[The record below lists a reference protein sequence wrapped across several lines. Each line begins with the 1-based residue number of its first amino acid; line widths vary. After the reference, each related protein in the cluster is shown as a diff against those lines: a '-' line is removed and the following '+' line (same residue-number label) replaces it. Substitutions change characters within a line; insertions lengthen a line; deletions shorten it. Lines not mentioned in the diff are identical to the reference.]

1 VRAAVVPPSLASLAA
16 HARTA
21 HARLA
26 RTATLPATRVC
37 RYLGG
42 AVSNSDADH
51 DDISMSDMYAR
62 YNAWVAEL
70 SDDERHELFVGSA
83 KRFYRI

>member
-1 VRAAVVPPSLASLAA
+1 MRVGAWCRFGGRAGSHA
-16 HARTA
+16 HLDALRA
-21 HARLA
+21 GR
-26 RTATLPATRVC
+26 

-42 AVSNSDADH
+42 AISNSDADH
-51 DDISMSDMYAR
+51 DDISMVEMYAR
-62 YNAWVAEL
+62 YAAWVAEL